1 MAGVVCLVLPYMPS
15 GDRLVSQGIHV
26 GVPII
31 LGAATYCGA
40 YLLLGG
46 RELGMLWSGKVED

>member
-1 MAGVVCLVLPYMPS
+1 MASVVYLILPYMPNGS
-15 GDRLVSQGIHV
+15 GLISQGIHV

-31 LGAATYCGA
+31 LGMATYCGA

-46 RELGMLWSGKVED
+46 RELGMLWSGKTDP